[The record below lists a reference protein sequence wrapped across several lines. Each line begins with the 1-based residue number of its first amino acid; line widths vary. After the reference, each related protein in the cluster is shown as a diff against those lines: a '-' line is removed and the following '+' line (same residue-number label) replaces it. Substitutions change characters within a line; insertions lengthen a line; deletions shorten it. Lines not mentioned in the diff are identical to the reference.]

1 LSAPR
6 LAIFDLDGTL
16 VDSVDDLAAAVNHA
30 LGRVGLPLR
39 GRDEVRSFVGHGAR
53 VLLERAV
60 GPRRDK
66 LEEVFAAWREHYQAH
81 LLDHTRPYPGIAEAL
96 ARAGRTLAVQTNK
109 SGPMARRI
117 LEGLGLLDRFA
128 VVLGGGEAPPK
139 PDPAGALA
147 ILERVGARPEEAVF
161 VGDSLVDLATAR
173 NAGLAFVGVA
183 WGLVPRADLARGGA
197 ANLVDRAEELAPWLA

>member
-1 LSAPR
+1 MTGPR
-6 LAIFDLDGTL
+6 LGIFDLDGTL
-16 VDSVDDLAAAVNHA
+16 IDSVEDIAAAVNHA

-39 GRDEVRSFVGHGAR
+39 GRDEVRSFIGDGAR

-60 GPRRDK
+60 GPHRDR
-66 LEEVFAAWREHYQAH
+66 LEEALSAWREHYQAH

-109 SGPMARRI
+109 PGPMARRI
-117 LEGLGLLDRFA
+117 LEGLGLLDRF
-128 VVLGGGEAPPK
+128 VLVLGGGEAPPK
-139 PDPAGALA
+139 PDPAGALG
-147 ILERVGARPEEAVF
+147 ILERVGVRPEEAIF

-173 NAGLAFVGVA
+173 NAGLTFVGVA

-197 ANLVDRAEELAPWLA
+197 VNLVDRADDLARWLA